1 MALLRIDGLSKTFLL
16 HRVNRRVQGCQ
27 DIDFAIEP
35 GQFVGITGRSG
46 SGKSTILRCIWRT
59 NLPERGRILYDSQ
72 RFGMLDL
79 AQATQ
84 RQMLYLRTYELGYV
98 SQFLNALPRQT
109 AYDIVLKSALE
120 AYGADERSRA
130 EEETERMLRHFDL
143 DEGLWELCPR
153 TFSGGEKLRLNIAA
167 AMIKRPRLLL
177 LDEPTASLDN
187 ASKLKVRSLI
197 EQLKAEGTT
206 MLGIFHDLEFMEGLC
221 DHEFNMQEGMMAG
234 RGCIAR
240 ARRRAV
246 ASRKGWRARERM
258 FHVKHPEAAT
268 EPLAAATFVATAPC
282 AVAQRRPNGKKH
294 SNSESRAVF
303 SRRRKAERWQNAW
316 SWKTMPRLL
325 A

>member
-84 RQMLYLRTYELGYV
+84 RQMLYLRAYELGYV

-143 DEGLWELCPR
+143 DEGLWELYPR

-167 AMIKRPRLLL
+167 APAAARRAHGLARQRVEAQGALPHRAAESRRHHDARHLPRPRIHGRL
-177 LDEPTASLDN
+177 
-187 ASKLKVRSLI
+187 VRS
-197 EQLKAEGTT
+197 
-206 MLGIFHDLEFMEGLC
+206 
-221 DHEFNMQEGMMAG
+221 
-234 RGCIAR
+234 
-240 ARRRAV
+240 
-246 ASRKGWRARERM
+246 
-258 FHVKHPEAAT
+258 
-268 EPLAAATFVATAPC
+268 
-282 AVAQRRPNGKKH
+282 
-294 SNSESRAVF
+294 
-303 SRRRKAERWQNAW
+303 
-316 SWKTMPRLL
+316 
-325 A
+325 

>member
-84 RQMLYLRTYELGYV
+84 RQMLYLRAYELGYV

-143 DEGLWELCPR
+143 DEGLWELYPR
-153 TFSGGEKLRLNIAA
+153 TFSGGEKLRL
-167 AMIKRPRLLL
+167 M
-177 LDEPTASLDN
+177 DEPTASLDN

-221 DHEFNMQEGMMAG
+221 DHEFNMQEGMMA
-234 RGCIAR
+234 
-240 ARRRAV
+240 
-246 ASRKGWRARERM
+246 
-258 FHVKHPEAAT
+258 
-268 EPLAAATFVATAPC
+268 
-282 AVAQRRPNGKKH
+282 
-294 SNSESRAVF
+294 
-303 SRRRKAERWQNAW
+303 
-316 SWKTMPRLL
+316 
-325 A
+325 